1 MVARTPPKQ
10 KKLLAALN
18 PVLIKETLHKVIQ
31 ANASDLSS

>member
-18 PVLIKETLHKVIQ
+18 PVLIKETIHKVLH
-31 ANASDLSS
+31 ANASDIS

>member
-18 PVLIKETLHKVIQ
+18 PVLIKETLNKVMHD
-31 ANASDLSS
+31 NASDLP